1 MSGPRRAG
9 RLADGL
15 PNACPR
21 PTAGTVFHMKMSG
34 TSEQRRG
41 INDAGQQLTVLREKW
56 PAAFP
61 VLAHDVRPLALG
73 VAGEIAA
80 AMGWSLRYTHGVL
93 KHWRRT
99 PAYCRAVLLHNERIS
114 LDGSP
119 AESIDVEAKK
129 LATKQLAK
137 LAAKKAPAVTK
148 PPTKTPSPLHD
159 RVRASL
165 GRRG

>member
-1 MSGPRRAG
+1 MPTT
-9 RLADGL
+9 ADAKT
-15 PNACPR
+15 PVA
-21 PTAGTVFHMKMSG
+21 T
-34 TSEQRRG
+34 
-41 INDAGQQLTVLREKW
+41 IW
-56 PAAFP
+56 AFED
-61 VLAHDVRPLALG
+61 LWHAIG
-73 VAGEIAA
+73 K
-80 AMGWSLRYTHGVL
+80 L

-119 AESIDVEAKK
+119 AEPIDVEAKK